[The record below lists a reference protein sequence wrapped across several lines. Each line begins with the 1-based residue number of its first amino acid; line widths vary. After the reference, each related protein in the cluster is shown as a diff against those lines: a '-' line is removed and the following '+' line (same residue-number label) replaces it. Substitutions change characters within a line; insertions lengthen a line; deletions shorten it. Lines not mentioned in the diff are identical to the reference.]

1 MKFRSILVV
10 IVLWSTIFSAALV
23 QGAEKKQTP
32 TNYQVQ
38 ITFNPQE
45 TRLEGEVTISW
56 KNHSGMDL
64 NRVPLYLRND
74 DKEKDLIQS
83 CLVNDRPAEI
93 EYKFDTEENDFTGF
107 EAVLSKPVEA
117 GKKCN
122 IRIRFKSFKGELDYD
137 YYHFCHNWGE
147 LEGWL
152 PTLPVMEKGK
162 IYTTRQSLSNYHVTL
177 TLPKTFLCASSGKVV
192 SENIKGES
200 KILRLFAKEV
210 PDFGILLSKAFI
222 IEEAEASG
230 VLIRS
235 FYFEKEKKWGKAL
248 LEMAQDIV
256 PFYINKI
263 GFYPQPIITI
273 LPGHT
278 EPWGGFPICANCVVI
293 HGGLD
298 KKGEKAEKF
307 ARWILAHEIGHEYF
321 GFGHILEDKAYPAW
335 FGLSMGIYTD
345 RLYNASRGIHSSD
358 YHTRWNYYMAGILAG
373 LNTTILQKLSD
384 LKHAGFAWN
393 NVIAHSKSSTVLSML
408 EHLVGERTFWII
420 FQTYLKEHK
429 GETVTLESFKETCES
444 ISDMDLDWF
453 FHQWYET
460 PAYLDF
466 RVKKMRTW
474 KAGKTF
480 ITECTI
486 VRKGEAVMPLTV
498 KLKTSDGNSITR
510 QIDGWFKE
518 RTLTFRTDWGPAKII
533 IDPEMRLPLLS
544 HAEKSIDIYWL
555 ARSQLVRMEKYDKAL
570 HLYRK
575 AYELG
580 KDFPGY
586 WYSMAGLYMNVGD
599 FESAMESLDQIET
612 LKKHEDYERFLA
624 LGTLEKGK
632 VYDLMGKRE
641 DALREYRL
649 ALKNDRTRKKAE
661 QYLKTPFS
669 QR

>member
-1 MKFRSILVV
+1 MKYRSILVV
-10 IVLWSTIFSAALV
+10 IVLWCTIFSPV
-23 QGAEKKQTP
+23 PIQGAEKKQIP
-32 TNYQVQ
+32 TTYQVQ
-38 ITFNPQE
+38 VTFNPQE
-45 TRLEGEVTISW
+45 TRLKGEVTIPW
-56 KNHSGMDL
+56 QNHSGMDL
-64 NRVPLYLRND
+64 NRIPLFLKND

-83 CLVNDRPAEI
+83 CLVNDRSAKI
-93 EYKFDTEENDFTGF
+93 EYKFNTEENSFTGF
-107 EAVLSKPVEA
+107 EAVLSKPVAPNE
-117 GKKCN
+117 KCT
-122 IRIRFKSFKGELDYD
+122 IRIQFKSFKGELSYG
-137 YYHFCHNWGE
+137 YYHFCHNWRGFE
-147 LEGWL
+147 DWL
-152 PTLPVMEKGK
+152 PTLLVMEKGK
-162 IYTTRQSLSNYHVTL
+162 IYTTRQSLSNYDVTL
-177 TLPKTFLCASSGKVV
+177 TYPKTFLCASTGKVV
-192 SENIKGES
+192 SESIKGES
-200 KILRLFAKEV
+200 KILHLSAKEV

-248 LEMAQDIV
+248 LKMAQDIV
-256 PFYINKI
+256 PFYVDTI

-278 EPWGGFPICANCVVI
+278 EPWGGYPICANCVVI

-298 KKGEKAEKF
+298 KKGETAEEF

-345 RLYNASRGIHSSD
+345 RLYNTSRGIHRSD

-373 LNTTILQKLSD
+373 LNTTILQKLTD
-384 LKHAGFAWN
+384 LKHAGFDWN

-408 EHLVGERTFWII
+408 EHLVGEKTFRTI

-429 GETVTLESFKETCES
+429 GETVTLESFKETCEA
-444 ISDMDLDWF
+444 ISGKDLDWF

-474 KAGKTF
+474 KADKTF

-486 VRKGEAVMPLTV
+486 IRKGDAVMPLTV
-498 KLKTSDGNSITR
+498 MLKTSSGESIT
-510 QIDGWFKE
+510 QQTDGWFKE
-518 RTLTFRTDWGPAKII
+518 RTLTFRSDSGPVKIV
-533 IDPEMRLPLLS
+533 IDPEMRLPLLA
-544 HAEKSIDIYWL
+544 HAEKSGIYGM
-555 ARSQLVRMEKYDKAL
+555 ARSMLVQMEKYDKAL
-570 HLYRK
+570 HIYRK
-575 AYELG
+575 AYEIG
-580 KDFPGY
+580 KDFPNY
-586 WYSMAGLYMNVGD
+586 WYYLATLYMNVGD
-599 FESAMESLDQIET
+599 LEAAMESLDRVET
-612 LKKHEDYERFLA
+612 LKTHEDYEPFLA

-632 VYDLMGKRE
+632 IYDLMGKRA
-641 DALREYRL
+641 DALKQYRL
-649 ALKNDRTRKKAE
+649 ALKNERTQKEAE